1 MRVSSS
7 VGKGKERRPQI
18 GETETEAGVKS
29 ECWELKRVEEW
40 PAGQTRRR
48 EGRRQASGGREE
60 ECDIGRGRAPEITP
74 NLGAISELASGTKAT
89 LRNRGGTEWP
99 RGADARHRILWHG
112 KEQPPGGESRDQ
124 PGPSA
129 PCRGPGPSRRFFPE
143 AALAKATQA
152 CGWLTRAHKTWFLD

>member
-1 MRVSSS
+1 VRVSSS

-48 EGRRQASGGREE
+48 EGRGQASGGREE
-60 ECDIGRGRAPEITP
+60 CDMGRGRAPETTP

-89 LRNRGGTEWP
+89 LRNRGGTRVAS
-99 RGADARHRILWHG
+99 RGRRQTPHSVARERAATR
-112 KEQPPGGESRDQ
+112 GESRDQ

-152 CGWLTRAHKTWFLD
+152 CGWLTRAHKT

>member
-1 MRVSSS
+1 VRVSSS

-48 EGRRQASGGREE
+48 EGRGQASGGREE
-60 ECDIGRGRAPEITP
+60 CDMGRGRAPETTP

-112 KEQPPGGESRDQ
+112 KEQPPGENQGTNQ
-124 PGPSA
+124 GQA
-129 PCRGPGPSRRFFPE
+129 PLAGGRGQAEGSFPKQRWLRQRRPVV
-143 AALAKATQA
+143 
-152 CGWLTRAHKTWFLD
+152 G